1 MVLGNHCERVPRS
14 PNGSQPTGCSCSRA
28 QSLGSITVTL
38 LFLTTHFIPCL
49 ITIPLVLKNDFLL
62 ACVSSKGR
70 HNILFTFKS
79 PHPHPALCRHPV
91 NMLYLGKG
99 NCKDYVHIKSTRSKS
114 SHTIVNP
121 FLPCSLFSL
130 HSNISTVYL
139 MASRESSELRD
150 MK

>member
-1 MVLGNHCERVPRS
+1 MPW
-14 PNGSQPTGCSCSRA
+14 
-28 QSLGSITVTL
+28 
-38 LFLTTHFIPCL
+38 L
-49 ITIPLVLKNDFLL
+49 ITIPLVLKNNFLL

-91 NMLYLGKG
+91 NMLYPGKG

-114 SHTIVNP
+114 SHTIGNL

-130 HSNISTVYL
+130 HSNINTVYSV
-139 MASRESSELRD
+139 ASPESNELRD
-150 MK
+150 VRYFKYFKPCHPAIFMLTIMVIKRAKISNSFPEIE